1 MATETQVQIIRENP
15 DIEDYR
21 LGLLGGVSQFVNE
34 NIGRMPPPP
43 VTPPSYQVAG
53 LTPLQQEATLMARQ
67 GIGAYKP
74 YTDAALNAARRGEQ
88 YAEEYGFGGL
98 QEAVGATRQG
108 QQVLSQAAQIAAQQR
123 HQPYAY
129 QQTAAG
135 DIGRAAAMSREAAQ
149 SGYQALRG
157 TGRQYDPYMTSLYMN
172 PYEDAV
178 VQQAMADV
186 DRGSQMQR

>member
-1 MATETQVQIIRENP
+1 MATETQVQIIREDPN
-15 DIEDYR
+15 IEAYR
-21 LGLLGGVSQFVNE
+21 LGLLGSVQKFVAN
-34 NIGRMPPPP
+34 NLGSMPAAPI
-43 VTPPSYQVAG
+43 TPPAYQVAG
-53 LTPLQQEATLMARQ
+53 LTPLQQEASVMARQ
-67 GIGAYKP
+67 GIGSYKP

-98 QEAVGATRQG
+98 QEAIGATREG
-108 QQVLSQAAQIAAQQR
+108 QRVLSQAAEVAAQQR
-123 HQPYAY
+123 QQPYAY

-149 SGYQALRG
+149 AGYQALSG

-178 VQQAMADV
+178 VQQSMADI
-186 DRGSQMQR
+186 DRGTQM